1 MTVVRR
7 SRSEEESGKPA
18 DEETNKESASEAYLQ
33 VQPEA
38 SKTVELEETCGRQ
51 VRQQVRV
58 QQDPRGRPVRVHWG
72 QSHGRCSP

>member
-38 SKTVELEETCGRQ
+38 SKTVELEEVAKSGSR
-51 VRQQVRV
+51 
-58 QQDPRGRPVRVHWG
+58 
-72 QSHGRCSP
+72 